1 VTDEQRGGEGRVCV
15 YRGSRP
21 DREADR
27 AATAAM
33 LTDAGESG
41 VPAVRVWAPGRS
53 LAFGRRDARAD
64 GYPRAKAA
72 AREHGFLPV
81 ERSVGGR
88 AVAYADSTLAF
99 ARAVPLDDARSGLN
113 DRYEAAVSTL
123 VDALRDAGA
132 DVERGEPLA
141 SYCPGDYSVRV
152 AGGGKVAGIA
162 QRVRQDA
169 ALVSGCVTVAER
181 GPIRAVLRPVYDA
194 LGVPFDP
201 DSVGS
206 VVQAGGPDDPEA
218 VREALEAG
226 FVGEGA
232 VKIREVADLPAD
244 AGDD

>member
-1 VTDEQRGGEGRVCV
+1 MTGSDRPSRVRV
-15 YRGSRP
+15 YRNRRESR
-21 DREADR
+21 EIDR

-33 LTDAGESG
+33 LAEAGDSG
-41 VPAVRVWAPGRS
+41 VPALRVWTPGRS

-64 GYPRAKAA
+64 GYDRATAA
-72 AREHGFLPV
+72 AREHGFPPV

-99 ARAVPLDDARSGLN
+99 AHAIPLDDARTGLD

-123 VDALRDAGA
+123 VAALRDAGA
-132 DVERGEPLA
+132 DVERGEPPR

-162 QRVRQDA
+162 QRVRRDA

-181 GPIRAVLRPVYDA
+181 GPIRAVLSPVYDA
-194 LGVPFDP
+194 LAVPFDP

-206 VVQAGGPDDPEA
+206 VARASGPDDPGA
-218 VREALEAG
+218 VRDAIET
-226 FVGEGA
+226 A
-232 VKIREVADLPAD
+232 VVDGREVEIRDVSDLPV
-244 AGDD
+244 DDED

>member
-1 VTDEQRGGEGRVCV
+1 M
-15 YRGSRP
+15 YRGRRS

-33 LTDAGESG
+33 LVEAGDSG
-41 VPAVRVWAPGRS
+41 VSAVRVWAPGRS

-64 GYPRAKAA
+64 GYERATAA
-72 AREHGFLPV
+72 AREHGFPPV

-88 AVAYADSTLAF
+88 AVAYAESTLAF
-99 ARAVPLDDARSGLN
+99 AHAVPLDDARTGLN
-113 DRYEAAVSTL
+113 DRYETAVGTL
-123 VDALRDAGA
+123 VDALRGVGAG
-132 DVERGEPLA
+132 VERGEPPA

-201 DSVGS
+201 DTVGS
-206 VVQAGGPDDPEA
+206 VTQAGGPDDAEA
-218 VREALEAG
+218 VREALEAE

-232 VKIREVADLPAD
+232 VETRDVADRPAD